1 MADRP
6 ILSTRGQAGPLVDER
21 SRAIRKHCEM
31 RLGQL
36 KSIRS
41 DYEQEAEQ
49 IARFAQPARSRFLSN
64 SKDQNSG
71 RRRQWNKTLFDPHG
85 IEAFRTLTNGMTSGL
100 SSASRPWFT
109 LKTADDAMMDEPG
122 VRDWLSEVERRM
134 YTFFARTNFY
144 GAVKAG
150 YGEMGLFGTE
160 ACVMVEHW
168 QAGAVCHPL
177 TFGEYWIAMS
187 DAMVP
192 DTLYRLVA
200 MSVKQAVDTFGDAV
214 SRPVRAMYDRSQYD
228 KTVEIYHAIEPDPD
242 HMPGK
247 IGAKPWRSVYW
258 ETGGNAGSLLK
269 VSGYADQPFWAP
281 RWDVV
286 GGDTYGVSP
295 GMEALP
301 ALRELQMQAKRR
313 NEAIDAMVKPE
324 KIVPPGV
331 RLTGEPGRTVT
342 ASGVDKDGV
351 LIPYQM
357 PYQAVAAIGAEIDKC
372 KQQIDGLS
380 FADLFNA
387 ITNMRGVQPRN
398 MEEIAARNEEKL
410 TQLGPV
416 IERVG
421 NEKLEVA
428 IDRAFGIMSR
438 GGMLSP
444 VPEAIS
450 GAQINVE
457 FVSILQQMQRMVGIG
472 QIERV
477 VGFVGN
483 LAAAHPEALDKID
496 FDEAIDEYG
505 YRAGTPAKLIRTAD
519 QVQQIRDQRAQAQ
532 QAQQAAA
539 MAPVAKDG
547 AAAAELLSRTDVGGG
562 QSLLGRML
570 PA

>member
-1 MADRP
+1 MADKP
-6 ILSTRGQAGPLVDER
+6 VLSLKAKPDQDRA
-21 SRAIRKHCEM
+21 RAIREHCER
-31 RLGQL
+31 RLGQM
-36 KSIRS
+36 KTIRS
-41 DYEQEAEQ
+41 DYEAEAQQ

-64 SKDQNSG
+64 SKDQNG
-71 RRRQWNKTLFDPHG
+71 GKRRQWNKTLSDPHG

-109 LKTADDAMMDEPG
+109 LKVPDDDMMEAEG
-122 VRDWLSEVERRM
+122 VRQWLSEVERRM
-134 YTFFARTNFY
+134 YVFFAATNFY
-144 GAVKAG
+144 GAAKAG

-160 ACVMVEHW
+160 ACVMVEHPV
-168 QAGAVCHPL
+168 AGAVCHAL

-192 DTLYRLVA
+192 DTLYRICP
-200 MSVKQAVDTFGDAV
+200 MTVKQAVETFGDAV
-214 SRPVRAMYDRSQYD
+214 SRTVRGLYDRSQYD
-228 KTVEIYHAIEPDPD
+228 TSVEIMHAIEADPE
-242 HMPGK
+242 HNPRRFGS
-247 IGAKPWRSVYW
+247 KPWRSVYW
-258 ETGGNAGSLLK
+258 ETGSNAGSVLNIR
-269 VSGYADQPFWAP
+269 GYNEQPFWAP

-295 GMEALP
+295 GMDALP

-313 NEAIDAMVKPE
+313 NEAIDQMVKPE

-331 RLTGEPGRTVT
+331 RLTGQPGNVVS
-342 ASGVDKDGV
+342 AAGVDKDGI

-357 PYQAVAAIGAEIDKC
+357 PYQAVAAIGDEMNKC
-372 KQQIDGLS
+372 RQQIDGLS

-416 IERVG
+416 IERVS

-428 IDRAFGIMSR
+428 IDRTFAIMNR
-438 GGMLSP
+438 GGMFPP
-444 VPEAIS
+444 VPEAI
-450 GAQINVE
+450 GGQQINVE
-457 FVSILQQMQRMVGIG
+457 FVSILQQMQRMVGIS

-483 LAAAHPEALDKID
+483 LAGVHPEALDKID

-505 YRAGTPAKLIRTAD
+505 YRAGTPAKVIRSATAVD
-519 QVQQIRDQRAQAQ
+519 ALRQQRAQQ
-532 QAQQAAA
+532 QQQQAAMAAAPA
-539 MAPVAKDG
+539 MKDG
-547 AAAAELLSRTDVGGG
+547 AAAAELLSRADMGGG
-562 QSLLGRML
+562 ENLLNRML

>member
-6 ILSTRGQAGPLVDER
+6 ILSARGQAGPLDDER
-21 SRAIRKHCEM
+21 SRAIRKHCEL

-71 RRRQWNKTLFDPHG
+71 RRRQWNRTLFDPHG

-109 LKTADDAMMDEPG
+109 LKTGDDAMMDEPG

-134 YTFFARTNFY
+134 YTFFAQTNFY

-160 ACVMVEHW
+160 ACVMVDHR
-168 QAGAVCHPL
+168 QVGAVCHAL
-177 TFGEYWIAMS
+177 TFGEYWIALS
-187 DAMVP
+187 DAMTP
-192 DTLYRLVA
+192 DTLYRICP

-214 SRPVRAMYDRSQYD
+214 SRTVRSMYDKSQYD
-228 KTVEIYHAIEPDPD
+228 KPVEIYHAIEPDPD
-242 HMPGK
+242 HQPGRL
-247 IGAKPWRSVYW
+247 GSKPWRSAYW
-258 ETGGNAGSLLK
+258 ETGGNPNGLLK
-269 VSGYADQPFWAP
+269 VSGYNEQPFWAP

-286 GGDTYGVSP
+286 GGDTYGHSP

-331 RLTGEPGRTVT
+331 KLTGEPGRTVT
-342 ASGVDKDGV
+342 AAGMDKDGV

-357 PYQAVAAIGAEIDKC
+357 PYQAVAAIGDEMTKC
-372 KQQIDGLS
+372 RQQIDGLS

-416 IERVG
+416 IERVA
-421 NEKLEVA
+421 NEKLEVS
-428 IDRAFGIMSR
+428 IDRTFGIMSR
-438 GGMLSP
+438 GGMLPP
-444 VPEAIS
+444 VPQALSEQ
-450 GAQINVE
+450 QINVE

-483 LAAAHPEALDKID
+483 LAAAHPDALDKID
-496 FDEAIDEYG
+496 FDAAIDEYG
-505 YRAGTPAKLIRTAD
+505 YRAGTPAKIMRTTD

-547 AAAAELLSRTDVGGG
+547 AAAAELLSRADVGGG
-562 QSLLGRML
+562 QSLLNRMM